1 MPDADEIVERLR
13 NISAISAPE
22 AIAGM
27 NRVGIRLDNALGV
40 DTTTLKHLA
49 MEIGRDHALA
59 LALWD
64 TGIYEAMTIAVW
76 IDDPGQV
83 TEEQMDRW
91 AADFASWDLCDHAC
105 FTLFDKTAYAYKKCL
120 EWAEDE
126 ADGAIGRE
134 YVKRAGFAMMAG
146 LAIHDKK
153 APDEA
158 FIQFFPLIMKAAS
171 DNRHMVKK
179 AVSWALRQTGKRN
192 LALNAAALAV
202 AEEIKQMGCS
212 SARWI
217 ASDVTKDLK
226 SEAVRARLE
235 KWDARKRKKGSR

>member
-1 MPDADEIVERLR
+1 MPGVDEIVEQLR
-13 NISAISAPE
+13 SLSSPDAK
-22 AIAGM
+22 AGM
-27 NRVGIRLDNALGV
+27 NRVGIRLENALGV
-40 DTTTLKHLA
+40 DTTSLKRLA
-49 MEIGRDHALA
+49 TEIGRDHALA

-76 IDDPGQV
+76 IDDPAQV

-91 AADFASWDLCDHAC
+91 AADFKSWDLCDHAC
-105 FTLFDKTAYAYKKCL
+105 FTLFDKTPYGFKKCR
-120 EWAEDE
+120 EWA
-126 ADGAIGRE
+126 ADDRE

-153 APDEA
+153 SPDETIA
-158 FIQFFPLIMKAAS
+158 EFFPLIVKGAS
-171 DNRHMVKK
+171 DERHMVKK

-202 AEEIKQMGCS
+202 AEEIKNIGGG

-217 ASDVTKDLK
+217 ASDATRELK
-226 SEAVRARLE
+226 SDAVRARLE
-235 KWDARKRKKGSR
+235 KWDAKKKAGTSAL